1 MTERDTNGSVVVAW
15 IIGLVLTL
23 FAVGIVATCIGL
35 MGALT

>member
-1 MTERDTNGSVVVAW
+1 MTERDTNGSVVAW